1 MVSEIRA
8 GRLIMRINRSNI
20 ICLAVLLACLCFLG
34 CSVDRN
40 SPVSAQTKKLEN
52 GTPATPSANAN
63 QAVKNEVPSEIAPR
77 PDIVSREQWVA
88 KDPVGEAKEHTIS
101 VITIHHTATLPK
113 KGVSIEKKMKSL
125 QNFSQ
130 TESRLDTGKLKPA
143 WFDIP
148 YHFYVS
154 VDGQIAEGRSIKYV
168 GDTNTEYDPTGHALI
183 VLEGNF
189 ENTEPS
195 TEQLGSLR
203 ALASWL
209 AAFYKVPPAD
219 IKAHNDFA
227 STACPGKKLKVLL
240 PSLREKVAESV
251 DSKKIKVQ

>member
-1 MVSEIRA
+1 M
-8 GRLIMRINRSNI
+8 
-20 ICLAVLLACLCFLG
+20 G
-34 CSVDRN
+34 CSADRN
-40 SPVSAQTKKLEN
+40 FPVAAQTKKLEN
-52 GTPATPSANAN
+52 GTPAVQPANSN
-63 QAVKNEVPSEIAPR
+63 QLVKNEAPSAPR
-77 PDIVSREQWVA
+77 PDIISSEQWSA
-88 KDPVGEAKEHTIS
+88 KGPVGEAKEHTIS
-101 VITIHHTATLPK
+101 VITIHHTATVPK

-130 TESRLDTGKLKPA
+130 TESRLDTGKIKPA

-148 YHFYVS
+148 YHYYVS

-168 GDTNTEYDPTGHALI
+168 GDTNTGYDPTGHALI

-189 ENTEPS
+189 ENTDPS
-195 TEQLGSLR
+195 PAQLKSLQT
-203 ALASWL
+203 LASWL

-240 PSLREKVAESV
+240 PSLREKIAEPAHST
-251 DSKKIKVQ
+251 KVKAS